1 MYSNCRYEVF
11 VRFSSRWKP
20 GQYVVEAVQINSP
33 KSSLFRVACWFDFAN
48 FITEKKF
55 TAICCAIH
63 RNELYTGILNSG
75 YSLSRTCR
83 QKLSV
88 EWHWLVFL
96 TQILLHFG
104 QLFFYSR
111 QVCNKRLANWPA
123 ITDTLTLNG
132 FTRNAKHGFNSWK
145 WSNLALNSC
154 SSLTICFGILPF
166 CGLQMPLR
174 ENTDSHSDIGKM
186 TECFWQYVSLYNF
199 NFLLGRKLA

>member
-1 MYSNCRYEVF
+1 V
-11 VRFSSRWKP
+11 VWFSELHYREKNSQ
-20 GQYVVEAVQINSP
+20 QYVV
-33 KSSLFRVACWFDFAN
+33 LY
-48 FITEKKF
+48 T
-55 TAICCAIH
+55 

-75 YSLSRTCR
+75 YSLSRACR

-96 TQILLHFG
+96 TQILLRFG

-132 FTRNAKHGFNSWK
+132 FTRNAKRCFNSWK
-145 WSNLALNSC
+145 WSNLALNSS
-154 SSLTICFGILPF
+154 SSLTIYFGIL

-174 ENTDSHSDIGKM
+174 ERHWFSFRHWENDRM
-186 TECFWQYVSLYNF
+186 
-199 NFLLGRKLA
+199 LLSICVFEKL